1 MSSIPHKG
9 SNIFRS
15 CKIQEKPKTL
25 HFHPPRPPPNGNG
38 DCASEKRGSG
48 CVGGDGGVGVVGG
61 CRGEGGEGGGGSAGF
76 CLFEDSLSLLQ
87 LLNFSQ
93 QQFQGRQNEL
103 HIWSPRFGKISPPN
117 PAQFPPPRLIPDVLH
132 FNKKKKKKCGTLTH
146 SWIRRCTPLSPRP
159 LVPPFFSLVHK
170 NIRGA
175 LICDLHEQ

>member
-61 CRGEGGEGGGGSAGF
+61 CRGEGGGGSAGF

-132 FNKKKKKKCGTLTH
+132 FNKKKKRSAARLHTRGSGDALPCPLAP
-146 SWIRRCTPLSPRP
+146 SSPLSSRSFTKTFGEP
-159 LVPPFFSLVHK
+159 
-170 NIRGA
+170 
-175 LICDLHEQ
+175 